1 MEYHDSAD
9 FAAPGADA
17 LWHGPGSSG
26 FVTGAVMLDYPA
38 CAPRCTRPAGSRCGG
53 TAARFR
59 AWCGGDGSVFAAPQ
73 PALPAADAAG
83 RRLPVWYK
91 ADVPGEGLYTGEV
104 TICGEGGEALVFVG
118 RRRLAWRG
126 VLAAGEQITVPF
138 VLDVVPLIS
147 EGDTDPWLNPA
158 VDVTAVGAG
167 LRRLWVE
174 SAPGTLRRVFLLGD
188 STVTDQSAA
197 VPYAPFTSY
206 AGWGE
211 MLGWFLPE
219 GSAFQTMPTPA

>member
-1 MEYHDSAD
+1 MWG
-9 FAAPGADA
+9 AA
-17 LWHGPGSSG
+17 
-26 FVTGAVMLDYPA
+26 
-38 CAPRCTRPAGSRCGG
+38 
-53 TAARFR
+53 
-59 AWCGGDGSVFAAPQ
+59 
-73 PALPAADAAG
+73 
-83 RRLPVWYK
+83 
-91 ADVPGEGLYTGEV
+91 
-104 TICGEGGEALVFVG
+104 
-118 RRRLAWRG
+118 RLAWRG

-167 LRRLWVE
+167 LRACGWKARPE
-174 SAPGTLRRVFLLGD
+174 PSRRVFMLGD

-211 MLGWFLPE
+211 MLGLVFARRVLR
-219 GSAFQTMPTPA
+219 FQTMPTPA